1 MKTYSMVLE
10 RGKCFWGK
18 CYFCGWGKKVVERSI
33 EEVKRIFDKFI
44 SSKQDIERL
53 KIFSSGSF
61 LDPKQF
67 PEELQDYIFRRA
79 EEYGIKEIV
88 IESRPEFITENVV
101 SRLSQYKV
109 KITVAMGLEV
119 ADNEALKILNKGM
132 TVEQYI
138 RAATLLKKYGL
149 GVRTYVLVNPHSK
162 IRSPKYVHKT
172 IEFALKYSDSIV
184 VINTYPHKNS
194 DLWEDWINGKW
205 RPLDKTEFEKIIAP
219 WKDNPKIEFDFD
231 NFAFIPKFPPEKR
244 IFLRGVGHE
253 YLKHPYYEVWQDFF
267 QRFYIP
273 PAEKEYVLFL
283 PCAYKKPYTKS
294 KTWKS
299 ILRAIAGYPFFKKL
313 HLIAVS
319 SPGVIPYEF
328 IKYYPFANYDWPEW
342 EETEEI
348 KKEYIEVT
356 KDRVLKYVK
365 AHLSHYKEVYFAYL
379 KPDSESMKAI
389 RLAFDELK
397 KSGINVRLIECFS
410 EETYSKL
417 SEAGLKNPVAQP
429 DAIEDLKRRLK
440 SFFEKN

>member
-1 MKTYSMVLE
+1 MKTYSIVLE

-44 SSKQDIERL
+44 SSKRDIERL

-67 PEELQDYIFRRA
+67 PEELQDYIFRKA
-79 EEYGIKEIV
+79 DEYGIKEII
-88 IESRPEFITENVV
+88 IESRPEFITENTV

-162 IRSPKYVHKT
+162 IRSPEYVHKT

-205 RPLDKTEFEKIIAP
+205 RPLDKTEFEKTIAP

-253 YLKHPYYEVWQDFF
+253 YLRHPYYEVWQDFF

-283 PCAYKKPYTKS
+283 PCAYRKPYTKS

-397 KSGINVRLIECFS
+397 KSGINVKLIECFS

-417 SEAGLKNPVAQP
+417 SEVGLKNPVAQP
-429 DAIEDLKRRLK
+429 DAIEDLKRCLK

>member
-1 MKTYSMVLE
+1 MVLE

-162 IRSPKYVHKT
+162 IRSPEYVHKT
-172 IEFALKYSDSIV
+172 IELALKYSDSIV

-205 RPLDKTEFEKIIAP
+205 RPLDKTEFEKIITP

-231 NFAFIPKFPPEKR
+231 NFAFLPKFPSEKR

-299 ILRAIAGYPFFKKL
+299 ILRAIAGYSFFKKL

-342 EETEEI
+342 EETKEI

-429 DAIEDLKRRLK
+429 DAIEDLKRCLK
-440 SFFEKN
+440 SFFEKTSI

>member
-1 MKTYSMVLE
+1 MVLE

-162 IRSPKYVHKT
+162 IRSPEYVHKT
-172 IEFALKYSDSIV
+172 IELALKYSDSIV

-253 YLKHPYYEVWQDFF
+253 YLRHPYYEVWQDFF

-342 EETEEI
+342 EETKEI